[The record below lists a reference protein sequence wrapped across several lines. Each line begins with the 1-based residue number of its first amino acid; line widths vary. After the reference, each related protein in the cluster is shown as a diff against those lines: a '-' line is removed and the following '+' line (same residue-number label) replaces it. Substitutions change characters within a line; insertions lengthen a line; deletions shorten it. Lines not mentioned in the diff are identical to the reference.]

1 MGQTAAGQGILP
13 QDKNLR
19 RHRHGPGAV
28 LQDNNFGPT
37 IKKYFFFYPLIYS
50 AARRWPLFTSNLLY
64 FCLLLCL
71 LFSNQI
77 LWGDNSVLQYAFFRF
92 DKKNKFP
99 FFYRHMSLQKFSNF
113 MVCQR
118 IRARKLTGRRCLNL
132 AERNGTESTTFWWG
146 QNYELIVFVYNY
158 SQVMPWRKMVWI

>member
-1 MGQTAAGQGILP
+1 MGQTATGQGILP
-13 QDKNLR
+13 QDKNL

-28 LQDNNFGPT
+28 LQDNDFWPT
-37 IKKYFFFYPLIYS
+37 IKKDFFLSTNLFSSQMMTFIYIQ
-50 AARRWPLFTSNLLY
+50 FTVFLP
-64 FCLLLCL
+64 FVVLCL

-77 LWGDNSVLQYAFFRF
+77 LRGDNSVLQYAFFRF

-118 IRARKLTGRRCLNL
+118 IRARKLTGKRCLNL
-132 AERNGTESTTFWWG
+132 AERNGTESTTFW
-146 QNYELIVFVYNY
+146 
-158 SQVMPWRKMVWI
+158 